1 MNNPMQIMQLLRG
14 IKNPKETVFQL
25 LKGNNNP
32 IMKNIVEMA
41 EKGDTKGVENF
52 ARNLFK
58 EQNRDFDKE
67 YSKFME
73 MMKQKKH

>member
-32 IMKNIVEMA
+32 IMKNLVEMA
-41 EKGDTKGVENF
+41 EKGDKEGVENF
-52 ARNLFK
+52 ARNLYNQQGK
-58 EQNRDFDKE
+58 DFDKDFSE
-67 YSKFME
+67 FMNNF
-73 MMKQKKH
+73 K

>member
-25 LKGNNNP
+25 MKGNNNP
-32 IMKNIVEMA
+32 IMKNLVEMV

-52 ARNLFK
+52 ARNYMK
-58 EQNRDFDKE
+58 SQGKDFDQEFNNFK
-67 YSKFME
+67 SMFK
-73 MMKQKKH
+73 

>member
-1 MNNPMQIMQLLRG
+1 MNNSMQIMQLLRG

-32 IMKNIVEMA
+32 IMKNLVEMA
-41 EKGDTKGVENF
+41 KKGQNDKIEEF
-52 ARNLFK
+52 ARNLFR

>member
-25 LKGNNNP
+25 MKGNNNP
-32 IMKNIVEMA
+32 IMKNLVEMV

-52 ARNLFK
+52 ARNYMKSQGKDFEQEFNNFK
-58 EQNRDFDKE
+58 SMFNGK
-67 YSKFME
+67 
-73 MMKQKKH
+73 

>member
-1 MNNPMQIMQLLRG
+1 MNNPIQIMQLLKG

-41 EKGDTKGVENF
+41 EKGDKKGVENF

-58 EQNRDFDKE
+58 EQNRDFDKA

>member
-1 MNNPMQIMQLLRG
+1 MNNPMQIMQLLKG

-41 EKGDTKGVENF
+41 EKGDAKGVENF
-52 ARNLFK
+52 ARNYMK
-58 EQNRDFDKE
+58 SQGKDFDQEFNNFK
-67 YSKFME
+67 SMFNGK
-73 MMKQKKH
+73 

>member
-1 MNNPMQIMQLLRG
+1 MNNSMQIMQLLRS

-32 IMKNIVEMA
+32 IMKNLVEMV

-52 ARNLFK
+52 ARNYMK
-58 EQNRDFDKE
+58 SQGKDFDQEFNNFKRMFNG
-67 YSKFME
+67 K
-73 MMKQKKH
+73 

>member
-32 IMKNIVEMA
+32 IMKNLVEMA
-41 EKGDTKGVENF
+41 EKGDKEGIENF
-52 ARNLFK
+52 ARNLYNQQGK
-58 EQNRDFDKE
+58 DFDKDFSE
-67 YSKFME
+67 FMNNF
-73 MMKQKKH
+73 K

>member
-1 MNNPMQIMQLLRG
+1 MNNSMQIMQLLRG

-32 IMKNIVEMA
+32 IMKNLVEMV

-52 ARNLFK
+52 ARNYMK
-58 EQNRDFDKE
+58 SQGKDFDQEFNNFK
-67 YSKFME
+67 SMFNGK
-73 MMKQKKH
+73 

>member
-14 IKNPKETVFQL
+14 IKNPKETVFRL

-52 ARNLFK
+52 ARNYMK
-58 EQNRDFDKE
+58 SQGKDFDQEFNNFK
-67 YSKFME
+67 SMFNGK
-73 MMKQKKH
+73 